1 MLLTGFVKDIN
12 SKELVIGLPNGLNGY
27 VEMNDVNRVLQK
39 LSANIESEDEEE
51 EESAD
56 DEKESENKVNYI
68 LLLAN
73 WLAIITKAFHI
84 LQVHHY
90 ILDNEKMKRVMK

>member
-1 MLLTGFVKDIN
+1 MLLTGYVKYIN

-73 WLAIITKAFHI
+73 
-84 LQVHHY
+84 
-90 ILDNEKMKRVMK
+90 

>member
-1 MLLTGFVKDIN
+1 MLLTGYVKDIN

-73 WLAIITKAFHI
+73 
-84 LQVHHY
+84 
-90 ILDNEKMKRVMK
+90 

>member
-1 MLLTGFVKDIN
+1 MLLTGYVKDIN

-68 LLLAN
+68 LLLVN
-73 WLAIITKAFHI
+73 
-84 LQVHHY
+84 
-90 ILDNEKMKRVMK
+90 

>member
-1 MLLTGFVKDIN
+1 MLLTGYVKDIN

-51 EESAD
+51 EEEESAD

-68 LLLAN
+68 LLLVN
-73 WLAIITKAFHI
+73 
-84 LQVHHY
+84 
-90 ILDNEKMKRVMK
+90 

>member
-73 WLAIITKAFHI
+73 
-84 LQVHHY
+84 
-90 ILDNEKMKRVMK
+90 

>member
-1 MLLTGFVKDIN
+1 MLLTGYVKDIN

-27 VEMNDVNRVLQK
+27 VEMNDVNHVLQK
-39 LSANIESEDEEE
+39 LSANIESENEEE

-73 WLAIITKAFHI
+73 
-84 LQVHHY
+84 
-90 ILDNEKMKRVMK
+90 